1 MEQILAIV
9 EQYQVWIV
17 LGMVLFS
24 LLLLIFITLQGIV
37 IGKWKKKYYNI
48 MGGKDYKSLEEMLI
62 EHNVKV
68 GKILDNV
75 DFVVE
80 NQKAAEK
87 KLEFC
92 VQRVGVVRY
101 NAFNDMGSDLSY
113 SVAFLNAKDD
123 GVIMSGIFG
132 RDFCNTYTKPI
143 GNGESTYKL
152 TAEEVLA
159 LDRARKSNLI

>member
-1 MEQILAIV
+1 MEQILDLV
-9 EQYQVWIV
+9 EQYQVWIIFGV
-17 LGMVLFS
+17 ALFS
-24 LLLLIFITLQGIV
+24 LLLLIFIIIQGIV

-48 MGGKDYKSLEEMLI
+48 MGGKDYKSLEDMLV

-75 DFVVE
+75 EGIVDK
-80 NQKAAEK
+80 QKIADK
-87 KLEFC
+87 KLENC

-113 SVAFLNAKDD
+113 SVAFLNAKNN

-143 GNGESTYKL
+143 ENGESTYKL

-159 LDRARKSNLI
+159 LDRAKKSNII